1 MKINRVTRNIALV
14 SGAGLAAVPM
24 AFAATPSLAAADC
37 GEGTEVTAGIC
48 EKAFTTAGD
57 YTFTVPASV
66 SKMSAVL
73 VGGGQGGIPTS
84 SLMAAVEVA

>member
-1 MKINRVTRNIALV
+1 MAV
-14 SGAGLAAVPM
+14 VPM